1 MQNEVGTTQV
11 VTVSYRSESE
21 EELQI
26 IHSTK
31 SEDLTVILPSKQQV
45 TFIVDSVD
53 IENIEDDIEDED
65 TEESMTALSHHST
78 DATMQLIMHHEG
90 EQVDLIQKNQTTS
103 FILHS
108 MDFQN
113 P

>member
-1 MQNEVGTTQV
+1 MQNEVEKTQV
-11 VTVSYRSESE
+11 VTVSYRSESG

-26 IHSTK
+26 IHSTA

-45 TFIVDSVD
+45 TFIVDIEN
-53 IENIEDDIEDED
+53 IENIEDDTEDED
-65 TEESMTALSHHST
+65 TEESMTVLSHHST
-78 DATMQLIMHHEG
+78 DATMQLIMHHGG
-90 EQVDLIQKNQTTS
+90 EQVDLIQKNQITS